1 MKNRR
6 RREATVFG
14 VIDVTCRTFAV
25 VLALLASVP
34 AVADVFVDFGAQTS
48 RVKARIANMDDT
60 VDTVDTTE
68 SGVHLGLGAS
78 RRVSERSE
86 FGARIELESMGSD
99 MFLAVRALDYRYHIS
114 DRYAVSAFLGAA
126 RLDLATP
133 AYGYYFGAGVQL
145 RDLWP
150 RWDLNLD
157 LRYGDK
163 VARDNLLPSDPQGG
177 SPDNF
182 YDVLGISA
190 YLSYRF

>member
-1 MKNRR
+1 M
-6 RREATVFG
+6 VIG
-14 VIDVTCRTFAV
+14 VIDLCRGFLAV
-25 VLALLASVP
+25 VLALLACLP
-34 AVADVFVDFGAQTS
+34 AAADVFVDFGAQTS
-48 RVKARIANMDDT
+48 RVKARIANRDDT
-60 VDTVDTTE
+60 VDSTE
-68 SGVHLGLGAS
+68 SGIHVGLGAS
-78 RRVSERSE
+78 RQITERSE
-86 FGARIELESMGSD
+86 FGARIELDSMGSD
-99 MFLAVRALDYRYHIS
+99 MFLAVRALDYRYHVS
-114 DRYAVSAFLGAA
+114 ERYAVSGFLGAA

-133 AYGYYFGAGVQL
+133 AYGYYFGTGVQL

>member
-1 MKNRR
+1 MKNLTSFAPVVRVAIALR
-6 RREATVFG
+6 HAWVG
-14 VIDVTCRTFAV
+14 VILPLVAGPAFA
-25 VLALLASVP
+25 
-34 AVADVFVDFGAQTS
+34 DIFVDAGAQTS
-48 RVKARIANMDDT
+48 RVKARIANVEDT
-60 VDTVDTTE
+60 TETTE
-68 SGVHLGLGAS
+68 SGIHLGIGAS
-78 RRVSERSE
+78 RRVGEQSEL
-86 FGARIELESMGSD
+86 GARLEADTLGSD
-99 MFLAVRALDYRYHIS
+99 LLLAVRALDYRYH
-114 DRYAVSAFLGAA
+114 VSERFSVSGFLGAA

-150 RWDLNLD
+150 RWGLNLD

-163 VARDNLLPSDPQGG
+163 VARDNVLPSDPQGG